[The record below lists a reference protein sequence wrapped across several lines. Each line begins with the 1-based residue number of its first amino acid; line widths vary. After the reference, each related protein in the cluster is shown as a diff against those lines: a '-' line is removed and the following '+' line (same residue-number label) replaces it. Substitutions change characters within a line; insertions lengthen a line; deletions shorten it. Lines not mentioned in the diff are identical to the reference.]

1 MRQDEFLFHPL
12 RLLQCL
18 PWSRHSEQLLTD
30 SESHSDTMKTTN
42 LLNKMPSIC
51 KILVYKYF
59 LFINMQAIHP
69 VLVNS
74 SEINFNYLA
83 A

>member
-30 SESHSDTMKTTN
+30 SESHSDTMKSTN
-42 LLNKMPSIC
+42 LLNKMPSIR
-51 KILVYKYF
+51 KFFGLQIFSIYKY
-59 LFINMQAIHP
+59 ASYP
-69 VLVNS
+69 PS
-74 SEINFNYLA
+74 PS
-83 A
+83 